1 MRQADLQRF
10 TNWMVGENDVRS
22 PVQTRTHGAEA
33 ILIHASISRSAV
45 PQERFLK
52 SFPDLTVQLLTQGRL
67 PFTADLGSGHFFAV
81 ATPGT
86 FIVTPPGQPCDIKA
100 HADFKS
106 LGLALPWALIEDLI
120 APAYDGKIPDL
131 APVYAGL
138 AKSGRVAAAM
148 KALWSEVSI
157 AGGHGKLLFQA
168 EVLKVLSGLLELA
181 SAPAPARAA
190 GGLSPL
196 QLTRACDV
204 IEANLQ
210 NDVTLTQLAASIGL
224 SPTHFSRAFRQSTG
238 VPPFVWLLQRRVERA
253 KALLAQPDLSLAR
266 IALEVG
272 FGAQPQ
278 FTTAFRRV
286 TGVPPGAWRRDRT
299 N

>member
-1 MRQADLQRF
+1 MA
-10 TNWMVGENDVRS
+10 GENDVRS
-22 PVQTRTHGAEA
+22 PVQTRTRGAEA
-33 ILIHASISRSAV
+33 ILVHASLSPSAV
-45 PQERFLK
+45 PQERSLK
-52 SFPDLTVQLLTQGRL
+52 SFPDLTVQLLTHGRM
-67 PFTADLGSGHFFAV
+67 PFTADLGSGYFFAV

-86 FIVTPPGQPCDIKA
+86 FIVTPPDQPCDIKVR
-100 HADFKS
+100 ADFKS
-106 LGLALPWALIEDLI
+106 LGLALPWALVEDLI

-138 AKSGRVAAAM
+138 ARSERVATSM

-168 EVLKVLSGLLELA
+168 EVLKLLSGLLELTA
-181 SAPAPARAA
+181 APARARA
-190 GGLSPL
+190 SGGLTPL
-196 QLTRACDV
+196 QLARACDV
-204 IEANLQ
+204 IEANLH
-210 NDVTLTQLAASIGL
+210 DDITLTWLAGSVGL

-253 KALLAQPDLSLAR
+253 KVLLEQPDLSLAR

-278 FTTAFRRV
+278 FTTAFRRL
-286 TGVPPGAWRRDRT
+286 TGVPPGAWRRDRA